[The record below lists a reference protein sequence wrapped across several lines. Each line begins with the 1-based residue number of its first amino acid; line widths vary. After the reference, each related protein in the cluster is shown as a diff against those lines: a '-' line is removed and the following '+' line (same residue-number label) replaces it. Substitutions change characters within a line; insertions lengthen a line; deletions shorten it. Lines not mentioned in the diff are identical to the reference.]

1 MSRNHPQPGRRRAGY
16 VGTTMDAHQTA
27 MPPLEQGLAGFNG
40 VVFGSGG
47 GDIGIHESPGI
58 HARTQAADPQ
68 VAALQREVAQLRRAN
83 QALAAANDARYHT
96 AVRLLGSM
104 ADGPA
109 PDDPDRRRQLMRL
122 LLAMLDPAAIDDGES
137 SQDAEPDDARPPRE
151 QRRRSP
157 SAAPSPPALHPASTN
172 RSNRTRYPGVD
183 NPPSRPVSR
192 DGARPGPAPDW
203 DAGALREM
211 ASQGHVERDAAGT
224 DRYAAESRKALGSHS
239 LLSFGG
245 RQNSLSGRPP
255 RPPSTS
261 SHIERSQ
268 SSPFP
273 EQPPQ
278 QPVSPAR
285 VDADKPCVEEPEK
298 LGALAAS
305 LLDPDESRFVQ
316 DPNARFVLY
325 SPTAGTFQAPTLDA
339 LRSGNMTLAD
349 IVEAATRLLTLDQL
363 QHERIA
369 EHERLAEHDQS
380 LYGDSDGE
388 NALHIAPHQPR
399 ASKPVAT
406 ASPPAYSP
414 GGCFWLDITDP
425 TPDEM
430 ASLARV
436 FGIHPLTVEDI
447 MSDDEGRDKFETF
460 AGYNFIVYRTIDF
473 GEDAQSNYEFNR
485 GTEGIATAN
494 FAIVLKPS
502 CVLTFH
508 RARELGHAASVVAR
522 LRDLAPV
529 DSAHAVVTPAYIAY
543 ALVDD
548 ITDTLAPEMRSIE
561 LEVDA
566 ADELVLILSTNEQS
580 DMLHR
585 IGAARRKILTL
596 WRLLQGKPDVIR
608 AFSRLMDRQAAV
620 DEAARADVD
629 ELCEYPLPVDVPL
642 RASPSGSALGA
653 LRRTPGSSS
662 AVSQL
667 GTRRRDP
674 PLWPAHVAGHL
685 KDRPLPSAR
694 ASFADLAVRAD
705 TDGIVTADEVA
716 HYLSDVYDHLVSL
729 VASSSH
735 CDMVLSRAHSNYLA
749 RLSLGLG
756 ESTVET
762 NVFASRWTVIG
773 AILVPLNVVTGL
785 WGMNVKVP
793 GQDREDLRNFFL
805 ILAGCM
811 AFVVVVIGWARY
823 KKIF

>member
-325 SPTAGTFQAPTLDA
+325 SPTAGT
-339 LRSGNMTLAD
+339 
-349 IVEAATRLLTLDQL
+349 
-363 QHERIA
+363 
-369 EHERLAEHDQS
+369 
-380 LYGDSDGE
+380 
-388 NALHIAPHQPR
+388 
-399 ASKPVAT
+399 
-406 ASPPAYSP
+406 P